1 MTANLAR
8 ALEAIDPVGMHYYD
22 AAPIARVSIELPEKW
37 KGRLRIRTTVMG
49 VRLEAQSPGGLIQL
63 DLTAQEAST
72 LAEALEDAAAAWMV
86 ADAAGDSAEWSA

>member
-1 MTANLAR
+1 MTTNLAR
-8 ALEAIDPVGMHYYD
+8 ALDAIDAEAMRYYD

-72 LAEALEDAAAAWMV
+72 LADALGDAAAAWLV